1 MLNPARGRAERGDRE
16 DKAPAL
22 GEREVPTPTRGLVN
36 RVGRYATGSKV
47 AYRTLP
53 IVRGGRGG
61 GKVRVQL
68 ASKGIQG
75 HKGRPVT
82 AAEFQERA
90 AKVTP
95 KYGE

>member
-22 GEREVPTPTRGLVN
+22 GEREVPTPTRGLVT

-47 AYRTLP
+47 SYRTLS

-61 GKVRVQL
+61 GEVRVQL
-68 ASKGIQG
+68 ASNGIQS
-75 HKGRPVT
+75 HMGRPVT
-82 AAEFQERA
+82 AQFQEQA

-95 KYGE
+95 KYGK